1 MKRNKYEQVN
11 QFKFKWLGFVYQTD
25 EFQHCPP
32 GFLYLIALSMVIK
45 EVQADEA
52 VLSKRQYQ
60 DGKIILFCKI
70 YQSLTT
76 TVVQIVLLSESTLIS
91 PDEDLQY
98 AVETSRSIS
107 RWIMRQTVNE
117 PLVSVKLFLS
127 FELWKFR
134 QSVITKNKFP
144 LFTLG
149 SVYST
154 NTSGAQQISKT
165 NNLNQT

>member
-1 MKRNKYEQVN
+1 MKRNEIEQVN
-11 QFKFKWLGFVYQTD
+11 QFKFKWFGFVYQTD

-98 AVETSRSIS
+98 AVETSQSIS
-107 RWIMRQTVNE
+107 RWIMRQTINE
-117 PLVSVKLFLS
+117 PLISFTLLLS

-134 QSVITKNKFP
+134 
-144 LFTLG
+144 
-149 SVYST
+149 
-154 NTSGAQQISKT
+154 
-165 NNLNQT
+165 

>member
-1 MKRNKYEQVN
+1 MSSTKYWLNITYIHSGEMVAKLNKLELKKNNNWKETKTSRYN
-11 QFKFKWLGFVYQTD
+11 QFEFKWLGFVYQTD

-60 DGKIILFCKI
+60 DGKIILFYKI
-70 YQSLTT
+70 YQSLIT

-98 AVETSRSIS
+98 GVETSRSIS
-107 RWIMRQTVNE
+107 RWIMRQTVKK
-117 PLVSVKLFLS
+117 PLISFKLFLS
-127 FELWKFR
+127 FELWKF
-134 QSVITKNKFP
+134 T
-144 LFTLG
+144 
-149 SVYST
+149 
-154 NTSGAQQISKT
+154 
-165 NNLNQT
+165 

>member
-1 MKRNKYEQVN
+1 MKRNEHEQVN

-76 TVVQIVLLSESTLIS
+76 TVVQIVLLSELTLIS

-98 AVETSRSIS
+98 AVESSRSMGPFI
-107 RWIMRQTVNE
+107 REKIRRE
-117 PLVSVKLFLS
+117 LSV
-127 FELWKFR
+127 
-134 QSVITKNKFP
+134 
-144 LFTLG
+144 
-149 SVYST
+149 
-154 NTSGAQQISKT
+154 
-165 NNLNQT
+165 

>member
-1 MKRNKYEQVN
+1 MSSTKYSLNITYIHSGEVVAKLNKLELKKINWKETNTSRVN
-11 QFKFKWLGFVYQTD
+11 QFRFKWLGFVYQTD

-107 RWIMRQTVNE
+107 RWIMRQTMNE
-117 PLVSVKLFLS
+117 LLISFKLFLFLS
-127 FELWKFR
+127 CEN
-134 QSVITKNKFP
+134 SD
-144 LFTLG
+144 
-149 SVYST
+149 
-154 NTSGAQQISKT
+154 
-165 NNLNQT
+165 NQ

>member
-1 MKRNKYEQVN
+1 MKGNVNEQVN

-107 RWIMRQTVNE
+107 R
-117 PLVSVKLFLS
+117 
-127 FELWKFR
+127 
-134 QSVITKNKFP
+134 
-144 LFTLG
+144 
-149 SVYST
+149 
-154 NTSGAQQISKT
+154 
-165 NNLNQT
+165 

>member
-1 MKRNKYEQVN
+1 MSKETGRWARLDINITNNHVKYEILTQFNNYIHSWEVVAQYSKLELKKILLKRNENEQVN
-11 QFKFKWLGFVYQTD
+11 QFKFKWFGFVYQTD

-98 AVETSRSIS
+98 AVETSRSTS
-107 RWIMRQTVNE
+107 R
-117 PLVSVKLFLS
+117 
-127 FELWKFR
+127 
-134 QSVITKNKFP
+134 
-144 LFTLG
+144 
-149 SVYST
+149 
-154 NTSGAQQISKT
+154 
-165 NNLNQT
+165 

>member
-1 MKRNKYEQVN
+1 MSSTKYSLNITNIQSGEVVAKLNKLELKKNNNWKETNTSRVN
-11 QFKFKWLGFVYQTD
+11 QFRFKWLRFVYQTD

-107 RWIMRQTVNE
+107 RWIMRQTINE
-117 PLVSVKLFLS
+117 PLISFKLFLFLS
-127 FELWKFR
+127 SEN
-134 QSVITKNKFP
+134 SDNH
-144 LFTLG
+144 
-149 SVYST
+149 
-154 NTSGAQQISKT
+154 
-165 NNLNQT
+165 

>member
-1 MKRNKYEQVN
+1 MKRNEYEQVN

-32 GFLYLIALSMVIK
+32 GFLYLIALSMVTMVIK

-52 VLSKRQYQ
+52 VLSKRQYR

-107 RWIMRQTVNE
+107 R
-117 PLVSVKLFLS
+117 
-127 FELWKFR
+127 
-134 QSVITKNKFP
+134 
-144 LFTLG
+144 
-149 SVYST
+149 
-154 NTSGAQQISKT
+154 
-165 NNLNQT
+165 

>member
-1 MKRNKYEQVN
+1 MSSTKYSLNNTYIHSWEVVAQHSKLELKKILLKRNENEQVN

-76 TVVQIVLLSESTLIS
+76 TMVQIVLLSESTLIS
-91 PDEDLQY
+91 PD
-98 AVETSRSIS
+98 
-107 RWIMRQTVNE
+107 
-117 PLVSVKLFLS
+117 
-127 FELWKFR
+127 
-134 QSVITKNKFP
+134 
-144 LFTLG
+144 
-149 SVYST
+149 
-154 NTSGAQQISKT
+154 
-165 NNLNQT
+165 

>member
-1 MKRNKYEQVN
+1 MKRNEIEQVN
-11 QFKFKWLGFVYQTD
+11 QFKFKWFGFVYQTD

-91 PDEDLQY
+91 RDEDLQY

-107 RWIMRQTVNE
+107 R
-117 PLVSVKLFLS
+117 
-127 FELWKFR
+127 
-134 QSVITKNKFP
+134 
-144 LFTLG
+144 
-149 SVYST
+149 
-154 NTSGAQQISKT
+154 
-165 NNLNQT
+165 

>member
-1 MKRNKYEQVN
+1 MVAQHSKLELKKILLKRNENEQVN

-70 YQSLTT
+70 YQSHNNHGGTD
-76 TVVQIVLLSESTLIS
+76 S
-91 PDEDLQY
+91 PTQ
-98 AVETSRSIS
+98 
-107 RWIMRQTVNE
+107 
-117 PLVSVKLFLS
+117 
-127 FELWKFR
+127 
-134 QSVITKNKFP
+134 
-144 LFTLG
+144 
-149 SVYST
+149 
-154 NTSGAQQISKT
+154 
-165 NNLNQT
+165 

>member
-1 MKRNKYEQVN
+1 MKRNEYEQVN

-107 RWIMRQTVNE
+107 RRIMRQTVNE

-127 FELWKFR
+127 FEL
-134 QSVITKNKFP
+134 
-144 LFTLG
+144 
-149 SVYST
+149 
-154 NTSGAQQISKT
+154 
-165 NNLNQT
+165 